1 MKKFTEKLERRVGQ
15 KLGLKPER
23 CDSAKCAA
31 TRRPYPP
38 GVHGTKKGR
47 RRITQRGQ
55 QMLERK
61 KLMASYL
68 LAAEALHR
76 VVSRARARALASEP
90 HNVAEQL
97 LQLLERRLDNTV
109 WRAGFAPSRS
119 VARQLVGHGH
129 ITLQGHKITVTSML
143 VRSGDVIA
151 IRLQSRAKKHFASL
165 SRSLPKH
172 TPPAWITLSPNDFS
186 AKVIAMPAADTKV
199 IAVDF
204 PFLIELYA
212 HYKKLC

>member
-1 MKKFTEKLERRVGQ
+1 MKKFTEKVERRVGQ
-15 KLGLKPER
+15 KLGIKPER
-23 CDSAKCAA
+23 CSSPKCAA
-31 TRRPYPP
+31 TRRPYAP
-38 GVHGTKKGR
+38 GVHGNKRKK

-61 KLMASYL
+61 KLLANYL
-68 LAAEALHR
+68 LQAQTLRR
-76 VVSRARARALASEP
+76 VVTTAKARAAISEP

-97 LQLLERRLDNTV
+97 MRLLERRLDNVV

-129 ITLQGHKITVTSML
+129 ITLQGHKITVPSML

-186 AKVIAMPAADTKV
+186 AKVIAMPAADTKA

-204 PFLIELYA
+204 PFIIELYA
-212 HYKKLC
+212 H

>member
-129 ITLQGHKITVTSML
+129 ILVNGKRLTSSSAL
-143 VRSGDVIA
+143 VRPNDVII
-151 IRLQSRAKKHFASL
+151 IRPEGRSKKLFEGL

-172 TPPAWITLSPNDFS
+172 TPPPWIEVRAAEHE
-186 AKVIAMPAADTKV
+186 AKIVGMPTADIKA

-204 PFLIELYA
+204 SSIIELYA
-212 HYKKLC
+212 S